1 MSHHI
6 EASTNSQIHHPI
18 TLSQDGYV
26 RMLLKTL
33 ESVPLAHLVSGLDD
47 DTPILPQ
54 EGASLTPISGYT
66 EWLSITTPA
75 ITLGWD
81 WQMDTSQGCP
91 QLVRMDAPRS
101 NIMLVDVMQRDLG
114 ITTTLKLLEA
124 LVDKLDWQA
133 VVQSHI
139 ITRYI

>member
-1 MSHHI
+1 MSHQI
-6 EASTNSQIHHPI
+6 EASVNSQTHHPI
-18 TLSQDGYV
+18 ILSEDGYV

-33 ESVPLAHLVSGLDD
+33 QAIPLVHLVSGLDD
-47 DTPILPQ
+47 DTPILPK

-66 EWLSITTPA
+66 EWLSVTTPA

-81 WQMDTSQGCP
+81 WRLNTSQGCP

-114 ITTTLKLLEA
+114 VTKTLELLETV
-124 LVDKLDWQA
+124 VDKLDWRE
-133 VVQSHI
+133 VVQNHI

>member
-1 MSHHI
+1 MSHQI
-6 EASTNSQIHHPI
+6 VTSTISQIYHPI

-33 ESVPLAHLVSGLDD
+33 EAIPLVHLVSGLDD
-47 DTPILPQ
+47 DTPIPPK

-66 EWLSITTPA
+66 EWLSATTPA
-75 ITLGWD
+75 ISLGWD

-114 ITTTLKLLEA
+114 VTTTSKLLETV
-124 LVDKLDWQA
+124 VDKLDWRV
-133 VVQSHI
+133 VVQNHI
-139 ITRYI
+139 ITRYV

>member
-6 EASTNSQIHHPI
+6 EASANSQIYHPI
-18 TLSQDGYV
+18 ILSQDGYV
-26 RMLLKTL
+26 RMLLETL
-33 ESVPLAHLVSGLDD
+33 EAIPLVHLVSGLDD

-66 EWLSITTPA
+66 EWLSVTTPV

-81 WQMDTSQGCP
+81 WQMDISQGCP

-114 ITTTLKLLEA
+114 VTKTLDLLETV
-124 LVDKLDWQA
+124 VDKIDWRE